1 MKKIV
6 PLQNYSREVQI
17 MAHMIGL
24 NNKRPYVRHGRRYY
38 KPYRS
43 YFCAALSGPDY
54 EALRALERRGLVESG
69 RPGEKTVYFWTTRD
83 GLDWTGWA
91 ASSTSRSMT
100 RRINT
105 RKEIHMKVNTELLQK
120 KIKDSGLKMG
130 FIAEKLGRS
139 RQALSDKIKGET
151 EFLPSEIRVLCE
163 LLRLTD
169 EERRLIFLI

>member
-43 YFCAALSGPDY
+43 YFCAELSGPDY

-83 GLDWTGWA
+83 GLDW
-91 ASSTSRSMT
+91 
-100 RRINT
+100 
-105 RKEIHMKVNTELLQK
+105 
-120 KIKDSGLKMG
+120 
-130 FIAEKLGRS
+130 LGRKLNI
-139 RQALSDKIKGET
+139 QIHDPEN
-151 EFLPSEIRVLCE
+151 
-163 LLRLTD
+163 
-169 EERRLIFLI
+169 

>member
-54 EALRALERRGLVESG
+54 EALRALERRGRLFLDDQ
-69 RPGEKTVYFWTTRD
+69 RRT
-83 GLDWTGWA
+83 GLAGP
-91 ASSTSRSMT
+91 
-100 RRINT
+100 
-105 RKEIHMKVNTELLQK
+105 
-120 KIKDSGLKMG
+120 
-130 FIAEKLGRS
+130 
-139 RQALSDKIKGET
+139 QAQHPD
-151 EFLPSEIRVLCE
+151 P
-163 LLRLTD
+163 
-169 EERRLIFLI
+169 

>member
-17 MAHMIGL
+17 MAHMSGL

-83 GLDWTGWA
+83 GLDW
-91 ASSTSRSMT
+91 
-100 RRINT
+100 
-105 RKEIHMKVNTELLQK
+105 
-120 KIKDSGLKMG
+120 
-130 FIAEKLGRS
+130 LGRKLNI
-139 RQALSDKIKGET
+139 QIHDPEN
-151 EFLPSEIRVLCE
+151 
-163 LLRLTD
+163 
-169 EERRLIFLI
+169 